1 MKRLLI
7 AFVAVLFF
15 YSCDNS
21 TTVAGSEEDNMAAR
35 NTEHV
40 KAIFK
45 AIETGDVSAVDTLLT
60 EDFIDHNANMDGSD
74 IVGKDSVKAM
84 LSKIHTYFDGLKVE
98 YISDATSEDGTYHYA
113 LSRMTGTAKENPW
126 GMPVGMKMDD
136 SSVDV
141 IKIRDGKAAEHW
153 GFLSWGDINEMMK
166 GMAPPAATDTT
177 KK

>member
-1 MKRLLI
+1 MKQLLF
-7 AFVAVLFF
+7 AFAAVILL
-15 YSCDNS
+15 YSCDNAK
-21 TTVAGSEEDNMAAR
+21 VAGSEEDNMAAR

-40 KAIFK
+40 KTIFK
-45 AIETGDVSAVDTLLT
+45 AIETGDVSAVDTLFA
-60 EDFIDHNANMDGSD
+60 DNIVDHNANMDGSD

-84 LSKIHTYFDGLKVE
+84 LTKIHTYFDGLKVE

-136 SSVDV
+136 TSVDV
-141 IKIRDGKAAEHW
+141 IKLKDGKATDHW

-166 GMAPPAATDTT
+166 GMSSQSMTDST